1 MWDCSSNFVTQH
13 PHGENRA
20 SGDAGTAGGGAATES
35 ERNVLVQRIALHLKN
50 AHMLVALAPRLDT
63 PSAAATA
70 AAVAAAAARV
80 KAKEAKARRDGTKGT
95 KGSSKQAAEVSIDDY
110 LDEENLREQTPD
122 AEVLPRGWNVADG
135 APVYVRNHARGGING
150 GNDSPHAGGDGK
162 SGSRRRRG
170 GNRRKEGER
179 ERGPP
184 ASSSAEAGTA
194 GEERGKVREERNQG
208 HMQWR
213 EITKQPFDL
222 ILLVDDGSR
231 ILLGMPEYGP
241 EEQEA
246 ARREGRKS
254 GGLYIE
260 PTMAEYYLILSIYFG
275 KRHGVAGT
283 QSGKLGRVGRS
294 SGCSTVRAPST
305 HFSLI
310 LSLVGLLCRQS
321 FFSLGSAC

>member
-1 MWDCSSNFVTQH
+1 
-13 PHGENRA
+13 
-20 SGDAGTAGGGAATES
+20 
-35 ERNVLVQRIALHLKN
+35 
-50 AHMLVALAPRLDT
+50 MLVALAPRLDT

-80 KAKEAKARRDGTKGT
+80 KAKEAKARRDGTNET
-95 KGSSKQAAEVSIDDY
+95 KGSNKQAVEASIDDY

-135 APVYVRNHARGGING
+135 APVYVRNHSRGGINSSS
-150 GNDSPHAGGDGK
+150 DSPHLDGNSK
-162 SGSRRRRG
+162 SGSKRRRRG
-170 GNRRKEGER
+170 NRRKGER
-179 ERGPP
+179 ERGPRV
-184 ASSSAEAGTA
+184 ASSAEAGTA
-194 GEERGKVREERNQG
+194 DGERGKVRQERNQG

-231 ILLGMPEYGP
+231 ILLAMPEYGP
-241 EEQEA
+241 EEQDA

-260 PTMAEYYLILSIYFG
+260 PTMAEYYLILSVYFG

-283 QSGKLGRVGRS
+283 QRGKLGRVGRS
-294 SGCSTVRAPST
+294 AGCSTVRAPNFF
-305 HFSLI
+305 HSLPRR
-310 LSLVGLLCRQS
+310 SS
-321 FFSLGSAC
+321 SLGSAY